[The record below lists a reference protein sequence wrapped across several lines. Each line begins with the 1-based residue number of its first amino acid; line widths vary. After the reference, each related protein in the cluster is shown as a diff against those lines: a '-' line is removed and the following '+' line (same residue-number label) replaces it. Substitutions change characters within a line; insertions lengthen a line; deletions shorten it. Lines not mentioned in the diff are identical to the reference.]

1 MASYIYDMDC
11 TDKHQRSAML
21 PPADRH
27 ILGGGLT
34 WRVWRGLE
42 CTLSYACIFMAG
54 GTMSMI
60 NDVGEHYELKSKDG
74 FCHAAGFS
82 ITYRF

>member
-1 MASYIYDMDC
+1 
-11 TDKHQRSAML
+11 ML

-27 ILGGGLT
+27 ILGTGLT
-34 WRVWRGLE
+34 WRIWGGLE
-42 CTLSYACIFMAG
+42 CTLSYACIFMDG
-54 GTMSMI
+54 GTMSTH
-60 NDVGEHYELKSKDG
+60 DVLGREYKLKASDG